1 MKFPKSMHAEGWADH
16 IDTNAAPKRSNPL
29 GPAGTR
35 RGAGAK
41 ISASAPLNPAMEP
54 VSNVRM
60 DALHVNP
67 SVTAAPPMVAAP
79 APRVNPAPAAPR
91 THAAVLPPEDRRNQ
105 LSWMVPAA
113 AGAVVIAGVAVW
125 AMNRP
130 HVEPTTPPA
139 IVTGSAEA
147 PTQVAAVTEPPPA
160 ADRDDSTAAQ
170 TPTPAAAP
178 AATPE
183 PAEPARLGPPVTTV
197 KPAVEPRAVTVAQAP
212 VPAPRPDLVVR
223 ANPRDTAPAPTP
235 YLQPLPPTTVAAAP
249 AATPSTEA
257 PTPVTPG
264 NAPINLPPTA
274 AGPAAT
280 PQAVQPAVTPQ
291 PATPPVATAP
301 AADSTA
307 PVATS
312 PGTPPLAQAT
322 QPVAEDSGIT
332 LKVRSALLADATL
345 AAVPISVST
354 DHGVVK
360 LEGQA
365 PDAPTRERA
374 TVVASSAL
382 GVKAV
387 DNRLTLPPAPMVSQ
401 APSGL

>member
-1 MKFPKSMHAEGWADH
+1 M
-16 IDTNAAPKRSNPL
+16 
-29 GPAGTR
+29 
-35 RGAGAK
+35 
-41 ISASAPLNPAMEP
+41 
-54 VSNVRM
+54 
-60 DALHVNP
+60 
-67 SVTAAPPMVAAP
+67 
-79 APRVNPAPAAPR
+79 
-91 THAAVLPPEDRRNQ
+91 
-105 LSWMVPAA
+105 
-113 AGAVVIAGVAVW
+113 
-125 AMNRP
+125 
-130 HVEPTTPPA
+130 
-139 IVTGSAEA
+139 
-147 PTQVAAVTEPPPA
+147 
-160 ADRDDSTAAQ
+160 
-170 TPTPAAAP
+170 
-178 AATPE
+178 
-183 PAEPARLGPPVTTV
+183 
-197 KPAVEPRAVTVAQAP
+197 
-212 VPAPRPDLVVR
+212 
-223 ANPRDTAPAPTP
+223 
-235 YLQPLPPTTVAAAP
+235 
-249 AATPSTEA
+249 
-257 PTPVTPG
+257 TPG

-301 AADSTA
+301 ADSTA